1 MKNGEI
7 VGFNAK
13 FLAVGT
19 TEIRE
24 WSSKDAQPF
33 VLPMETE
40 DDFDRNGFDYED
52 YADMNVGEVRK
63 EELYEGIIVIRI
75 M

>member
-1 MKNGEI
+1 MRNGEI
-7 VGFNAK
+7 VGLNAK

-24 WSSKDAQPF
+24 WSSDNTQPF

-40 DDFDRNGFDYED
+40 EDFSHNGFDYED
-52 YADMNVGEVRK
+52 YADMEVGEVRK

>member
-7 VGFNAK
+7 VNFNAK

-19 TEIRE
+19 TEVRE
-24 WSSKDAQPF
+24 WSSDDAQPF

-40 DDFDRNGFDYED
+40 DDFIF
-52 YADMNVGEVRK
+52 
-63 EELYEGIIVIRI
+63 L
-75 M
+75 